1 MMTVLRH
8 SVVIFNALTN
18 FCYSLS
24 LSLYPALSLTLFLL
38 FSTEA
43 DYDTDANLI

>member
-1 MMTVLRH
+1 MH
-8 SVVIFNALTN
+8 WQISVIL
-18 FCYSLS
+18 SLS
-24 LSLYPALSLTLFLL
+24 LSLSRSVSHPFLL